1 MLLPPYPVNKCIIL
15 YGNMNIREVRT
26 PFLNPVSEQHIRK
39 DKLHC
44 EFRVVMSVTISVK
57 KTMFGSSLPS
67 VVCRGA
73 YVLFTFSCVCL
84 CIVAPNTY
92 YVVFFVCFSSSCLPF
107 VVSFSRL
114 SFLIAPSVFSNVYY
128 STAGNQ

>member
-1 MLLPPYPVNKCIIL
+1 VLLPSYPVNKCIIL

-67 VVCRGA
+67 VVCRRA

-84 CIVAPNTY
+84 CIVVPNTY
-92 YVVFFVCFSSSCLPF
+92 YVVFSSSCLPF